1 MPVTGFIKEKK
12 MNRWRV
18 SAILAGVFL
27 ASIISLPALADGVP
41 TLSINPASSTV
52 SVGNNVTPDV
62 DISNISDLYAFQ
74 FDLSFD
80 RGIVS
85 AVSITEGSFLSAY
98 GCFLAGMLT
107 PAIVP

>member
-1 MPVTGFIKEKK
+1 
-12 MNRWRV
+12 
-18 SAILAGVFL
+18 
-27 ASIISLPALADGVP
+27 LADGVP